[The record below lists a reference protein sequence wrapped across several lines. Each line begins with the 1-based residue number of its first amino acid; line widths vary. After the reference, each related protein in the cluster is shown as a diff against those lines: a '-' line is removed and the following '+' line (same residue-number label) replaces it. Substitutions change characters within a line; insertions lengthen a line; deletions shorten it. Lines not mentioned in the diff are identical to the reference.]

1 MEVKKLSETEKLS
14 IVGNMY
20 GLLWYLKDAIDQ
32 EMLEKQQSDKLVN
45 NIRDRYLSDRIYQRI
60 KVQEFCKIV
69 QIFGRLG

>member
-45 NIRDRYLSDRIYQRI
+45 NIRDRYLSDRIY
-60 KVQEFCKIV
+60 
-69 QIFGRLG
+69 